1 HRKSIVSFPSNI
13 LEAISKMSF
22 SHAMDRAAST
32 RSSAGTLARPTLN
45 LHSDRARVSIT
56 KNSGINIQNRSDSNG
71 SQHPEPKPFI
81 LILLLAVLLGL
92 LAFPVGLQAQE
103 LAELKRFIGKNDSIL
118 VTDANGQAVLEKNA
132 DKKRM
137 PASILKIFT
146 SLVALHYLGDD
157 YRFPTEFYLDDQSNL
172 KIKGYGDPLLIS
184 EVISKIS
191 QVLAVLLK
199 SSQPLNDLVL
209 DDSYFQQPLTIP
221 GITSSAQPYDAPNGS
236 LCVNFNTV
244 SFKLTSQGY
253 VSAEPQTPLLPFVI
267 KKIKASGLKQGRIVF
282 SHSQNEIV
290 LYAGKLFQYFFE
302 KQGMHF
308 KGKVKLG
315 RINDN
320 SDRLIFRYDS
330 SSSLAQIVVKLL
342 EHSNNFTTN
351 QLLIATGAKIIG
363 PPGTLAKG
371 VTIASDYAKEILN
384 DEDITI
390 VEGSGISRDNR
401 ISAVQM
407 NQVLQ
412 EFLPYHHLMRRQGR
426 EFYKT
431 GTLYGVST
439 RAGYIKRSNGEF
451 YRYVIM
457 FNTPGKSTNALI
469 LRLLRILD

>member
-1 HRKSIVSFPSNI
+1 MGLVLCLLFFP
-13 LEAISKMSF
+13 
-22 SHAMDRAAST
+22 
-32 RSSAGTLARPTLN
+32 AG
-45 LHSDRARVSIT
+45 LH
-56 KNSGINIQNRSDSNG
+56 
-71 SQHPEPKPFI
+71 
-81 LILLLAVLLGL
+81 
-92 LAFPVGLQAQE
+92 AQE
-103 LAELKRFIGKNDSIL
+103 LADLQRFIGKNDSIL
-118 VTDANGQAVLEKNA
+118 VTDANGLIILEKNA
-132 DKKRM
+132 DKKRI
-137 PASILKIFT
+137 PASILKIFS

-157 YRFPTEFYLDDQSNL
+157 YRFPTEFYLDGQSNL

-184 EVISKIS
+184 EVVSKIS

-199 SSQPLNDLVL
+199 NNQPLNDLVL

-221 GITSSAQPYDAPNGS
+221 GITSSPQPYDAPNGS

-244 SFKLTSQGY
+244 SFKRTPQGY

-267 KKIKASGLKQGRIVF
+267 EKIKASGLKRGRIVF
-282 SHSQNEIV
+282 SHNKNEIA

-302 KQGMHF
+302 KQGIRFNGM
-308 KGKVKLG
+308 VKLG

-320 SDRLIFRYDS
+320 TDRLIFKYVS
-330 SSSLAQIVVKLL
+330 SSSLAEIVVKLL

-371 VTIASDYAKEILN
+371 VTMASDYAREML
-384 DEDITI
+384 DIEAMRI

-401 ISAVQM
+401 VTALQM
-407 NQVLQ
+407 NKILQ
-412 EFLPYHHLMRRQGR
+412 EFLPYHYLLRRQGR
-426 EFYKT
+426 EYYKT

-451 YRYVIM
+451 YCYVIM
-457 FNTPGKSTNALI
+457 FNTAGKSTDSLI

>member
-1 HRKSIVSFPSNI
+1 MH
-13 LEAISKMSF
+13 L
-22 SHAMDRAAST
+22 DRGS
-32 RSSAGTLARPTLN
+32 
-45 LHSDRARVSIT
+45 VSIT
-56 KNSGINIQNRSDSNG
+56 KNSGIHIQNRSHSSC
-71 SQHPEPKPFI
+71 SQHPESKPII
-81 LILLLAVLLGL
+81 LILLLAVLLGVL
-92 LAFPVGLQAQE
+92 SFPAGLHAQE
-103 LAELKRFIGKNDSIL
+103 LADLDRFIGKNDSIL
-118 VTDANGQAVLEKNA
+118 VVDSKGQIIFAKNA

-146 SLVALHYLGDD
+146 SLVALHYLGED
-157 YRFPTEFYLDDQSNL
+157 YRFPTEFYLDGQSNL

-191 QVLAVLLK
+191 QLLAVLLK
-199 SSQPLNDLVL
+199 NSQPLNDLVL

-236 LCVNFNTV
+236 LCGNFNTV
-244 SFKLTSQGY
+244 SFKRTSQGY
-253 VSAEPQTPLLPFVI
+253 VSAEPQTPLLPFVM
-267 KKIKASGLKQGRIVF
+267 KKIKAAGLKQGRIVF
-282 SHSQNEIV
+282 SHNQNEIA

-302 KQGMHF
+302 KQGMRF
-308 KGKVKLG
+308 KGKVKMG

-320 SDRLIFRYDS
+320 TDRLIFRYDS
-330 SSSLAQIVVKLL
+330 SSSLAEIIVKLL

-363 PPGTLAKG
+363 PPGTLDKG
-371 VTIASDYAKEILN
+371 VTIASDYAKEMLDI
-384 DEDITI
+384 EDITI

-412 EFLPYHHLMRRQGR
+412 EFLPYHYLMRRKGR

-439 RAGYIKRSNGEF
+439 RAGYIKRRNGEF

-457 FNTPGKSTNALI
+457 FNTPDKSTDALI

>member
-1 HRKSIVSFPSNI
+1 MTSASNI
-13 LEAISKMSF
+13 NQLI
-22 SHAMDRAAST
+22 RN
-32 RSSAGTLARPTLN
+32 R
-45 LHSDRARVSIT
+45 LHT
-56 KNSGINIQNRSDSNG
+56 
-71 SQHPEPKPFI
+71 HPRDYFK
-81 LILLLAVLLGL
+81 LKALMRKLLLGL
-92 LAFPVGLQAQE
+92 VLGLLSFPAGLQAQE
-103 LAELKRFIGKNDSIL
+103 LTDLNRFIGKNDSIL
-118 VTDANGQAVLEKNA
+118 IVDSKGQIIFAKNA

-157 YRFPTEFYLDDQSNL
+157 YRFPTEFYLDGQSNL

-199 SSQPLNDLVL
+199 NSQPLNDLVL

-244 SFKLTSQGY
+244 SFKRTSQGY

-302 KQGMHF
+302 KQGMRF
-308 KGKVKLG
+308 KGKVKMG

-320 SDRLIFRYDS
+320 TDRLIFRYVS
-330 SSSLAQIVVKLL
+330 SSSLAEIVVKLL

-351 QLLIATGAKIIG
+351 QLLIATGAEIIG
-363 PPGTLAKG
+363 PPGTLVKG
-371 VTIASDYAKEILN
+371 VTIASDYAKEMLN
-384 DEDITI
+384 NEDITI

-412 EFLPYHHLMRRQGR
+412 EFLPYHYLMRRQGR
-426 EFYKT
+426 EYYKT

-457 FNTPGKSTNALI
+457 FNTPGKSTDSLI

>member
-1 HRKSIVSFPSNI
+1 MTFASI
-13 LEAISKMSF
+13 
-22 SHAMDRAAST
+22 
-32 RSSAGTLARPTLN
+32 
-45 LHSDRARVSIT
+45 
-56 KNSGINIQNRSDSNG
+56 INQL
-71 SQHPEPKPFI
+71 I
-81 LILLLAVLLGL
+81 LIRSHFHSPVLLTRKALMRYFLMGL
-92 LAFPVGLQAQE
+92 ALCLLFFPAGLHAQE
-103 LAELKRFIGKNDSIL
+103 LADLRRFIGKNDSIL
-118 VTDANGQAVLEKNA
+118 VTDSNGQIILEKNA
-132 DKKRM
+132 DKKRI
-137 PASILKIFT
+137 PASILKIFS

-157 YRFPTEFYLDDQSNL
+157 YRFATEFYLDGQSNL

-184 EVISKIS
+184 EVVSKIS

-199 SSQPLNDLVL
+199 KNQPLNDLVL

-221 GITSSAQPYDAPNGS
+221 GITSSPQPYDAPNGS

-244 SFKLTSQGY
+244 SFKRTPQGY

-267 KKIKASGLKQGRIVF
+267 EKIKASGLKRGRIVF
-282 SHSQNEIV
+282 SHNKNEIA

-302 KQGMHF
+302 KQGIRFNGM
-308 KGKVKLG
+308 VKLG

-320 SDRLIFRYDS
+320 TDRLIFKYVS
-330 SSSLAQIVVKLL
+330 SSSLAEIVVKLL

-371 VTIASDYAKEILN
+371 VTIASDYAREML
-384 DEDITI
+384 DIEAMRI

-401 ISAVQM
+401 VTALQM
-407 NQVLQ
+407 NKILQ
-412 EFLPYHHLMRRQGR
+412 EFLPYHYLMRRQGR
-426 EFYKT
+426 EYYKT

-457 FNTPGKSTNALI
+457 FNTAGKSTDSLI